1 MFIIVH
7 FEPQDWRLRSHL
19 LRVQLNMNVV
29 KLNGVKVYNLTT
41 ERSLPEWASRGEKK
55 KILRK
60 DPGADTHIEL
70 IHELEMPDASTY
82 ITCSP
87 DQKYLFVLGRYKP
100 RVRCYELKNLSM
112 KFDRCVDYLPTRMT
126 CLSHDYSKFALLEE
140 ERWVD
145 IHSAGGHHFR
155 FRVPKAG
162 VDIHYTLFNCHLLIP
177 STGNTVYRMDLCEGR
192 FATPLTSSTLSES
205 DSLNVSCFMEE
216 LDVLLAGT
224 TRGSVQGWDL
234 RSGDWTF
241 NLDVWSSS
249 PRPVELNKSTRFA
262 CTNLTHKDSLN
273 FAVGTSEGL
282 VHIYDVRQTKS
293 PWHTR
298 DTEYRRP
305 VKTVTFHDDKVLA
318 MVANCLKIWNIDT
331 GKMFVGFETGPI
343 EVNWMYHFPGSGLIM
358 LANEAPKVS
367 RYFIPLLGEAPYWCS
382 YLDQTITE
390 FEPDVTTM
398 YDGYKFLT
406 RQQLLEYGMM
416 DLIGTK
422 LLRAYMHG
430 YFVSNQLFMKIKE
443 KITASTVAARQ
454 TSTASKNVQI
464 ASTKAEKEAITAAEM
479 DEAASDN
486 RFTKLKLAR
495 MTCDIANAESDLIR
509 IHQARLEKKRQKKE
523 LRKIR
528 AARADALVKKQD

>member
-1 MFIIVH
+1 
-7 FEPQDWRLRSHL
+7 
-19 LRVQLNMNVV
+19 MNVV

-41 ERSLPEWASRGEKK
+41 ERSLPEWASRSEKRK
-55 KILRK
+55 MLKK

-112 KFDRCVDYLPTRMT
+112 KFDRCVDYLPFRMT
-126 CLSHDYSKFALLEE
+126 CLSDDYSKFALLEE
-140 ERWVD
+140 ERWID
-145 IHSAGGHHFR
+145 IHAAGGHHFR

-162 VDIHYTLFNCHLLIP
+162 VDIHYTPSNCNLLIP

-192 FATPLTSSTLSES
+192 FATPLTSSALAES
-205 DSLNVSCFMEE
+205 DSFNVSCFMEE

-234 RSGDWTF
+234 RTGDWTF
-241 NLDVWSSS
+241 NLDVWASSS
-249 PRPVELNKSTRFA
+249 RPAELNKSTRFA
-262 CTNLTHKDSLN
+262 CTNLTHKDALN

-282 VHIYDVRQTKS
+282 VHIYDVRQTAS

-305 VKTVTFHDDKVLA
+305 VKTVNFHDDKVLVL
-318 MVANCLKIWNIDT
+318 VANCLKIWNIDT
-331 GKMFVGFETGPI
+331 GNMFVGFETGPI
-343 EVNWMYHFPGSGLIM
+343 EVNWMHHFPGSGLIM

-443 KITASTVAARQ
+443 KITSA
-454 TSTASKNVQI
+454 TASKTTSSMVKNVQI
-464 ASTKAEKEAITAAEM
+464 ASTKSEKDAITAAEM
-479 DEAASDN
+479 EEAASDK
-486 RFTKLKLAR
+486 RFIKLKLAK
-495 MTCDIANAESDLIR
+495 MTCDTANTESDLIR
-509 IHQARLEKKRQKKE
+509 IHQARLEKKRQRKE

-528 AARADALVKKQD
+528 AARVEALVNKQD